1 MRGGD
6 GCFVVIGLKHGQTEV
21 KDKEAKE
28 KAYALVRDFADRFR
42 TREGTLLCRELL
54 DAIWQPGGMAT
65 ARQKGYFT
73 ERCPGLSGRRRR
85 SSKIAVAL
93 RKASW
98 MVRRA
103 MSGIAL
109 GIVWPLPF
117 SMRAGTICSRKATG
131 RSFSSV
137 VPAPVAFLL
146 SSGVPLLLSEGC
158 DSSCRLGLYVATG
171 LIHAAYFWFMGGAYQ
186 RGDLSMV
193 YPLARGSGP
202 LFVPI
207 LAMVLLREEVS
218 ALGMAGIALIVGGI
232 YCVHLRA
239 FSASAFLEPF
249 RALRGGASLWA
260 LLTGL
265 SIAAYTLVD
274 KVGVALVYPV
284 VYIYGMFLITWL
296 TLTPW
301 ILLRERSFLAAEWRR
316 HTGPIFIV
324 GFLSGFTYLM
334 VLFALQISKVSY
346 VAAVREVS
354 IILSAYLGIVWLG
367 EKHGRQKLVGAI
379 LTPRGLSLSA

>member
-1 MRGGD
+1 
-6 GCFVVIGLKHGQTEV
+6 
-21 KDKEAKE
+21 
-28 KAYALVRDFADRFR
+28 
-42 TREGTLLCRELL
+42 
-54 DAIWQPGGMAT
+54 
-65 ARQKGYFT
+65 
-73 ERCPGLSGRRRR
+73 
-85 SSKIAVAL
+85 
-93 RKASW
+93 
-98 MVRRA
+98 

-109 GIVWPLPF
+109 GIVLA
-117 SMRAGTICSRKATG
+117 S
-131 RSFSSV
+131 
-137 VPAPVAFLL
+137 AFLHA
-146 SSGVPLLLSEGC
+146 GWNYLLKKSDRKIVFIWWFQLLALFFC
-158 DSSCRLGLYVATG
+158 LPAFLYCYPKDAIPPAGWACIVATG
-171 LIHAAYFWFMGGAYQ
+171 LIHAAYFWVMGGAYQ

-301 ILLRERSFLAAEWRR
+301 ILLRERSFLASEWRR

-379 LTPRGLSLSA
+379 LITAGVVAIGLSR

>member
-1 MRGGD
+1 
-6 GCFVVIGLKHGQTEV
+6 
-21 KDKEAKE
+21 
-28 KAYALVRDFADRFR
+28 
-42 TREGTLLCRELL
+42 
-54 DAIWQPGGMAT
+54 
-65 ARQKGYFT
+65 
-73 ERCPGLSGRRRR
+73 
-85 SSKIAVAL
+85 
-93 RKASW
+93 
-98 MVRRA
+98 

-109 GIVWPLPF
+109 GIVLVSALFHAGWNYLLKRSDRKIVFIWWFQLLSLFIYLP
-117 SMRAGTICSRKATG
+117 
-131 RSFSSV
+131 
-137 VPAPVAFLL
+137 AFLYYYPKNPIPPA
-146 SSGVPLLLSEGC
+146 GWAC
-158 DSSCRLGLYVATG
+158 IVATG

-186 RGDLSMV
+186 RGDFSMV

-218 ALGMAGIALIVGGI
+218 ALGMAGIALIIGGI

-239 FSASAFLEPF
+239 FSTSAFLEPF

-265 SIAAYTLVD
+265 SIAVYTLVD
-274 KVGVALVYPV
+274 KVGVTLVYPV
-284 VYIYGMFLITWL
+284 VYIYCMFLITWL

-301 ILLRERSFLAAEWRR
+301 ILLRERCFLAPEWRR

-324 GFLSGFTYLM
+324 AFLSGFTYLM

-367 EKHGRQKLVGAI
+367 ERHGRQKLVGAI
-379 LTPRGLSLSA
+379 LITAGVVAIGLSR